1 MRVCERIATVIFVL
15 AVAGHS
21 SASAQRWIEPISPIP
36 DRDTKID
43 FAPASAALTDEART
57 ILDRQAKILISH
69 PQETAIVYGHADP
82 YEAGSRQGAWDLGL
96 ARAVAARA
104 YLVSKG
110 VASKSAAPGQP
121 RLRIRRD
128 HQRPDRSEPCAD
140 ALRLDRGRPTAWS
153 LVEPRILTDTP
164 GMPGARRPRL

>member
-1 MRVCERIATVIFVL
+1 MRVLQKIAIVIFVL

-110 VASKSAAPGQP
+110 VASN
-121 RLRIRRD
+121 RLRPDSRGCEFVAIISAPTEASLAQMRFVSTEVV
-128 HQRPDRSEPCAD
+128 QRPGHWSN
-140 ALRLDRGRPTAWS
+140 RGY
-153 LVEPRILTDTP
+153 
-164 GMPGARRPRL
+164 